1 MSTNNNSFEALFA
14 QYLAETQNPPAQ
26 PPAAPQNLTLDI
38 NGRPFVFS
46 SETDASRVVGA
57 TIQEYEAKLAA
68 AAQREQELM
77 QAAAAAA
84 APAPL
89 AAPTGQPKP
98 RIDPEEWA
106 RMAVEDPAKAT
117 EAAFLKS
124 EVYEKMQQ
132 QMAAL
137 QGQTV
142 EQQFWAKHPVYQNKE
157 AIQAIEGVRRQMGL
171 GFNPA
176 HLEVALSHAQMNG
189 LIPPERDLI
198 ARQQA
203 AQQAAW
209 MAQYQAAQG
218 GDPNLPPP
226 MAAGNFQAPP
236 PQPPPYGGGWPQQ
249 AQPPFYQP
257 PPSPRGGSSG
267 QGISTAQ
274 MYDSFEKMPLEEAK
288 KFLNSIPQNQGGY
301 R

>member
-1 MSTNNNSFEALFA
+1 MSTNNDPMAQLFA
-14 QYLAETQNPPAQ
+14 EYLAQNNSAAQAPP
-26 PPAAPQNLTLDI
+26 PPPQNLTLDI
-38 NGRPFVFS
+38 NGRPFQFAS
-46 SETDASRVVGA
+46 QEDASRVVGA

-89 AAPTGQPKP
+89 AVASATPKP

-117 EAAFLKS
+117 QEAFKKS
-124 EVYEKMQQ
+124 ELYEQLQQ
-132 QMAAL
+132 QMSAL

-142 EQQFWAKHPVYQNKE
+142 EQQFWAKHPVYQNPQ
-157 AIQAIEGVRRQMGL
+157 AIQAIEGVRKQMGL

-218 GDPNLPPP
+218 GDPNF
-226 MAAGNFQAPP
+226 AGPVVPQQWQPNFAP
-236 PQPPPYGGGWPQQ
+236 PQPPQNFQPPQGGGWN
-249 AQPPFYQP
+249 AP
-257 PPSPRGGSSG
+257 PPSPRGGG
-267 QGISTAQ
+267 PTQGVSTAA
-274 MYDSFEKMPLEEAK
+274 MYDSFEKMPLEDAK
-288 KFLNSIPQNQGGY
+288 KFLNSIPQGRGGY
-301 R
+301 